1 MKAIKALDRARVSHY
16 FPADGVP
23 PGNEFNL

>member
-1 MKAIKALDRARVSHY
+1 VLY

-23 PGNEFNL
+23 D